1 VLPDMS
7 QILQVEEWRHP
18 NVVDGHRP
26 SESDTFRHFANI
38 LVTGDA
44 GLYRS
49 ARQPNAHWSNWPV
62 AANCSF
68 ARRQRDAHS
77 AAPAMIASLLAK

>member
-7 QILQVEEWRHP
+7 QILQVEEWWRHP
-18 NVVDGHRP
+18 DVVDGHRTG
-26 SESDTFRHFANI
+26 EYDTIRQFANI

-49 ARQPNAHWSNWPV
+49 SRQPNTHWKIGDLS
-62 AANCSF
+62 
-68 ARRQRDAHS
+68 
-77 AAPAMIASLLAK
+77 